1 MKKVCDVV
9 SKEVAK
15 NTKFNKLNEKEN
27 DLENKF
33 RIPYASILIEKNL
46 YKADKQNLET
56 KIGRINK
63 KCLKFVL
70 W

>member
-1 MKKVCDVV
+1 M

-15 NTKFNKLNEKEN
+15 NTKFNKLNKKEN

-46 YKADKQNLET
+46 YKADKQNLEK
-56 KIGRINK
+56 KIGRIDK